1 MLPDA
6 DRVTEAEGEGER
18 DVDRVALVVTV
29 TLGVKLG
36 DAVRLVVG
44 VGLRD
49 VDGVTDAVREM
60 EPVGDADQDT
70 LRVTEADN
78 DVERE
83 MEMVLVAEMDDA
95 SFTSPASVLSTV
107 WPPVADTA
115 MTRRVMRASVSTSDA
130 DTRKEKGA
138 CVWRSTSVE
147 VVASSRYRLT
157 ATAVGPGRMVT
168 VTTLLPRLVMM

>member
-60 EPVGDADQDT
+60 ELVGDADQDT

-95 SFTSPASVLSTV
+95 SFTSPS
-107 WPPVADTA
+107 
-115 MTRRVMRASVSTSDA
+115 
-130 DTRKEKGA
+130 
-138 CVWRSTSVE
+138 
-147 VVASSRYRLT
+147 
-157 ATAVGPGRMVT
+157 
-168 VTTLLPRLVMM
+168 